1 MANLPTCIL
10 KHWIHSHEEDTQD
23 LRIYRP
29 ANHSFPPSRGRVGFD
44 FHESG
49 KLDYY
54 AIGRA
59 DGPEQ
64 LSGSWAIEGSD
75 LIKITVNSQR
85 IQPFELQ
92 VISCDDQVLKVRR

>member
-1 MANLPTCIL
+1 MTNLATCIL
-10 KHWIHSHEEDTQD
+10 KHWVHSHEEDTQD

-29 ANHSFPPSRGRVGFD
+29 ANYAFPASRGRVGFD
-44 FHESG
+44 FHAGG

-64 LSGSWAIEGSD
+64 LSGSWVLEGSN
-75 LIKITVNSQR
+75 LLKITVNSQR

-92 VISCDDQVLKVRR
+92 VVACDDQLLKVRR